1 MKYWTAIKAKATPL
15 VGGLLTSALLLGAP
29 AAMATPSTLDTGL
42 LQMGVDDSG
51 GLGAGGVGFV
61 GPNGDAIIRGCLC
74 EGWGAAASGAS
85 GYVYGLG
92 ETNFSSALLTTTTAS
107 GPGLSAQSVVHLSN
121 GLMVTQTYSS
131 AADGKLFKVNIVLT
145 NETASTLTDVR
156 YARTLDWDVAPG
168 FFDDNYTT
176 VNGGLL
182 PIGPGNTV
190 LNTST
195 NPFAV
200 PDPMVFRTQDADTNI
215 TDTPGDKG
223 GYFVFGFGDLAA
235 GESTSFDTYIGADFT
250 VDGLLNA
257 LSSVG
262 VEAFSYTTGSDRGSD
277 GHFAPAFGYGFVG
290 LGLPPVV
297 IGTPEPGSIAM
308 LLIGL
313 ALLTGLEVYRRKR
326 EQRT

>member
-1 MKYWTAIKAKATPL
+1 
-15 VGGLLTSALLLGAP
+15 
-29 AAMATPSTLDTGL
+29 
-42 LQMGVDDSG
+42 
-51 GLGAGGVGFV
+51 
-61 GPNGDAIIRGCLC
+61 
-74 EGWGAAASGAS
+74 
-85 GYVYGLG
+85 
-92 ETNFSSALLTTTTAS
+92 
-107 GPGLSAQSVVHLSN
+107 
-121 GLMVTQTYSS
+121 
-131 AADGKLFKVNIVLT
+131 
-145 NETASTLTDVR
+145 
-156 YARTLDWDVAPG
+156 
-168 FFDDNYTT
+168 
-176 VNGGLL
+176 LL